1 MTKKPGRVHSTEPRE
16 APCLAGV
23 ETGALG
29 RLFGV
34 VALEGLEFQ
43 SGSVLLTTEC
53 GFFDGAEAAGLDV
66 VDAAAGV
73 VVATDLDFLGRFV
86 GLIFLAGQFV
96 LERCLTFD
104 PGAAQS
110 AFDDFAFLVALNA
123 TGGDDFLFVGVDAAF
138 VDDVLVEEAIA
149 VVQTFAVVDATGGFG
164 HNFFATITG
173 AGEPESANFER
184 VADVVFA
191 TFFDATGG
199 QQFSSVVDGF
209 VADHDRIVLVDFFVQ
224 VNAFALVDAALVDRA
239 QIFAVAFANVEVGAV
254 FPLRV
259 DFVFLTL
266 MEASGGFQG
275 QQVVAAQRAGEAE
288 VFLVER
294 AADID
299 FFQFV
304 GHTTFRDNITIAT
317 FVEETSAFQRGAIC

>member
-1 MTKKPGRVHSTEPRE
+1 MTKTGARAQHRTAE

-23 ETGALG
+23 ETSAIG

-43 SGSVLLTTEC
+43 SRSVLETTEG
-53 GFFDGAEAAGLDV
+53 GFVDDAEASGFDV

-73 VVATDLDFLGRFV
+73 VVATDLDFLGRV
-86 GLIFLAGQFV
+86 VSRIVLASQFV
-96 LERCLTFD
+96 LERSSSLG

-110 AFDDFAFLVALNA
+110 AFDDFAFLVTLSA
-123 TGGDDFLFVGVDAAF
+123 TGGDHFLFGLVDAAL
-138 VDDVLVEEAIA
+138 VDDVVVEITIA
-149 VVQTFAVVDATGGFG
+149 VVQAFAVVEAAGGLGNDFLAT
-164 HNFFATITG
+164 NAG
-173 AGEPESANFER
+173 AGEPEFASFER

-199 QQFSSVVDGF
+199 HQASSVVDGL
-209 VADHDRIVLVDFFVQ
+209 VADHDQFVLGDFFVQ
-224 VNAFALVDAALVDRA
+224 VNVFALIDAAQVDGA
-239 QIFAVAFANVEVGAV
+239 QIFAVAFAGEKVGAV

-266 MEASGGFQG
+266 VQASGGFQS

-288 VFLVER
+288 RFFVER
-294 AADID
+294 AADFD
-299 FFQFV
+299 AFQIV
-304 GHTTFRDNITIAT
+304 GHASFRDNITIAT
-317 FVEETSAFQRGAIC
+317 FVEETSAFQRGAIG